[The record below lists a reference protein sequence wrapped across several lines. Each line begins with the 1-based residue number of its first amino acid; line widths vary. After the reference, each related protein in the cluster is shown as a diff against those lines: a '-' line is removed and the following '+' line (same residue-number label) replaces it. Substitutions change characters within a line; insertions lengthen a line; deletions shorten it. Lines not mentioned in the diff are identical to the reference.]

1 MADAHQARR
10 SRSWRGLAIRRGR
23 LLAVEGA
30 VALAVG
36 GVAIGGTVGS
46 LAAGIGA
53 VTLVAAVAR
62 RRGEWIS
69 DRLMRARS
77 RPQGPAREPQQSPS
91 GLSVVDVTSRS
102 SGLVGVIG
110 DGQGYAAGLEL
121 GMSRATEIDV
131 GRLAAAVAADP
142 SKLSSVQIR
151 VSHESPPIGPARLN
165 TRPAILYRQAFGPVA
180 MHRRVVVVLRF
191 EPALATDVVDA
202 HGGGAQGARAA
213 LIAAVDRL
221 SAFLRGAGLVNR
233 VLDSA
238 ALNALLR
245 DDAWPGARVEQ
256 LALDGASHRDLDR
269 IAYAVA
275 STGCERRTLS
285 ICVEVAGG
293 RTWSTYGAI
302 SLVSADGVVLDGA
315 TSALL
320 AQGGVRRPGPGN
332 RDAQGAV
339 LPLGGGAFDLTRV
352 LLLEHA

>member
-1 MADAHQARR
+1 MADAHQRR
-10 SRSWRGLAIRRGR
+10 SGRWRGLAIRRGR
-23 LLAVEGA
+23 LLAIEGA

-36 GVAIGGTVGS
+36 GVAIGGAGGS
-46 LAAGIGA
+46 LAAGIG
-53 VTLVAAVAR
+53 VLTLAAAVAR
-62 RRGEWIS
+62 RRGEWLS

-77 RPQGPAREPQQSPS
+77 RPPQGPAREPQQSPS

-121 GMSRATEIDV
+121 AMSRATEIDV

-142 SKLSSVQIR
+142 SKLSSVQLR

-165 TRPAILYRQAFGPVA
+165 TRPATLYRQAFGPVA
-180 MHRRVVVVLRF
+180 MHRRVVIVLRF

-221 SAFLRGAGLVNR
+221 SAFLRGAGLGNR

-256 LALDGASHRDLDR
+256 LVLDVASHRDLDR

-275 STGCERRTLS
+275 ATGCERRTLS
-285 ICVEVAGG
+285 ICVDVAGG